1 MSAWECGEYIAEI
14 VVIIGCV
21 GEYLAEF
28 TDRLTGGIETRK
40 RRLSRLSLLILIIGL
55 AVGLASLM
63 GATITSGRE
72 IAALNVKASEANE
85 RSRKLELATV
95 TLESDMKF
103 RTALETLAQEDLR
116 LKIAGAEREAA
127 TLRNKAAVLTKLA
140 EDERL
145 ARVKIEHLAAPR
157 ILEKKDRKAIAKDLI
172 PFAPMFIGHKIAV
185 SSSPGDAEA
194 YVFALVILDIFKQ
207 AGITSDP
214 TNIGRSILV
223 PPTIGLTIT
232 GPRRYDPFIRAFL
245 NGIHTRLETKLDGY
259 ADDSKYT
266 EVAIVVGAKSAG
278 LPQLIPCEPWPAC
291 DAGPK

>member
-1 MSAWECGEYIAEI
+1 MILYSSSALSFMSAWECGEYIAEI

-103 RTALETLAQEDLR
+103 RTALETLGLR
-116 LKIAGAEREAA
+116 PPEKVFLKHFHFKMFWAILNHAG
-127 TLRNKAAVLTKLA
+127 L
-140 EDERL
+140 
-145 ARVKIEHLAAPR
+145 
-157 ILEKKDRKAIAKDLI
+157 
-172 PFAPMFIGHKIAV
+172 
-185 SSSPGDAEA
+185 SSPPCPSAQTETEA
-194 YVFALVILDIFKQ
+194 SCRERV
-207 AGITSDP
+207 
-214 TNIGRSILV
+214 
-223 PPTIGLTIT
+223 
-232 GPRRYDPFIRAFL
+232 
-245 NGIHTRLETKLDGY
+245 
-259 ADDSKYT
+259 
-266 EVAIVVGAKSAG
+266 
-278 LPQLIPCEPWPAC
+278 
-291 DAGPK
+291 

>member
-55 AVGLASLM
+55 AVELASLM

-103 RTALETLAQEDLR
+103 RTALETLAQ
-116 LKIAGAEREAA
+116 
-127 TLRNKAAVLTKLA
+127 
-140 EDERL
+140 
-145 ARVKIEHLAAPR
+145 
-157 ILEKKDRKAIAKDLI
+157 
-172 PFAPMFIGHKIAV
+172 
-185 SSSPGDAEA
+185 
-194 YVFALVILDIFKQ
+194 
-207 AGITSDP
+207 
-214 TNIGRSILV
+214 
-223 PPTIGLTIT
+223 
-232 GPRRYDPFIRAFL
+232 
-245 NGIHTRLETKLDGY
+245 
-259 ADDSKYT
+259 
-266 EVAIVVGAKSAG
+266 
-278 LPQLIPCEPWPAC
+278 
-291 DAGPK
+291 